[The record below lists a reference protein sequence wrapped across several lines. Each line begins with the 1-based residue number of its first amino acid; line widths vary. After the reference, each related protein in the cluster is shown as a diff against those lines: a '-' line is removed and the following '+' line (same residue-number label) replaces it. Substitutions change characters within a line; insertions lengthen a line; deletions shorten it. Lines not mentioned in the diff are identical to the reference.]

1 MAQQG
6 SHPYHGLYINL
17 DRSPERRRNME
28 EQFASLGLQ
37 DVYARFSAVDGK
49 TIPLPESSLKSGEI
63 GVFLSH
69 RRALEAAKAK
79 NQTVHILEDD
89 ALLTPHV
96 SVVIR
101 DAIKGNLF
109 DRYDLLFTDIIVN
122 CEIGLLKTLRQAF
135 EKTKF
140 PASGPLRLSDL
151 QLIDLAR
158 VNFASTLSY
167 VVGAKSIEKVIA
179 LYDQEIAEG
188 LTAPIDIFL
197 RRAVHKGKL
206 RAVCTFPFL
215 TAGRLEEVMA
225 TTVEDR
231 RLRARRESAVVIAVL
246 HYLFFAGRDLD
257 YAQRALDT
265 ATKGPRKPAERHHA
279 LIMQAAEF
287 VMSLDFEDF

>member
-1 MAQQG
+1 MAQQS

-28 EQFASLGLQ
+28 EQFAALGLQ
-37 DVYARFSAVDGK
+37 DIYTRFPAVDGK
-49 TIPLPESSLKSGEI
+49 TIPFPQSPLGPGEI

-69 RRALEAAKAK
+69 RQALEAAKAK
-79 NQTVHILEDD
+79 DKPVHILEDD

-96 SVVIR
+96 SVVIE
-101 DAIKGNLF
+101 DAIEGNLF
-109 DRYDLLFTDIIVN
+109 DLYDLLFTDIIVN
-122 CEIGLLKTLRQAF
+122 CEISLLKNLKQAF

-140 PASGPLRLSDL
+140 PASGPLRLSHL

-167 VVGAKSIEKVIA
+167 VAGAKSIEKVIA
-179 LYDQEIAEG
+179 LYDQEIANG
-188 LTAPIDIFL
+188 LTVPIDIFL
-197 RRAVHKGKL
+197 RRQVHKGKL
-206 RAVCTFPFL
+206 RAVCTFPFI
-215 TAGRLEEVMA
+215 TAGRLEEVIA

-231 RLRARRESAVVIAVL
+231 RLRAGRESAVVIAVL

-257 YAQRALDT
+257 YAQRVLDT
-265 ATKGPRKPAERHHA
+265 ATEGPRTPTERHHA

-287 VMSLDFEDF
+287 VMSPDFEDF